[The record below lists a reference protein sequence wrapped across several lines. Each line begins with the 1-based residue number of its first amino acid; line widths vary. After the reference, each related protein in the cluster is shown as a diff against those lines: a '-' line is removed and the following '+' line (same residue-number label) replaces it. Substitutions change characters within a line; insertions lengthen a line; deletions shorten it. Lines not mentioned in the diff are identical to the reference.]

1 MSRNWAQ
8 VSADHRDE
16 FASMGRCAKGSFN
29 VLLDAPYLPPEEDRY
44 REMAR
49 ERGKSVGRYEDGNYI
64 SPRARVVGINGKAM
78 VAWIYRGGAPGRPR
92 GRVAVKKGVSA
103 ASRS

>member
-1 MSRNWAQ
+1 MERRFTLTGTYQPGTGHMSRNWAQ

-29 VLLDAPYLPPEEDRY
+29 ILLDAPYQPPDEDRY

-49 ERGKSVGRYEDGNYI
+49 ERGKSVGR
-64 SPRARVVGINGKAM
+64 
-78 VAWIYRGGAPGRPR
+78 
-92 GRVAVKKGVSA
+92 
-103 ASRS
+103 